1 MMGGKVLTNYGQDE
15 FEEEVLALF
24 HKIGPEHR
32 EDFISLLRKCAA
44 FEEQTPSVPE
54 QSFSIAL

>member
-1 MMGGKVLTNYGQDE
+1 MMGGKVLVDHE
-15 FEEEVLALF
+15 KDKFEEEVLALF
-24 HKIGPEHR
+24 HKIEPERR

-54 QSFSIAL
+54 QSSSIAL

>member
-1 MMGGKVLTNYGQDE
+1 MGGKVLSDYGRTK

-24 HKIGPEHR
+24 HKVEPERR
-32 EDFISLLRKCAA
+32 EEFIYLLRKCAA
-44 FEEQTPSVPE
+44 SEEQTPSVPE

>member
-1 MMGGKVLTNYGQDE
+1 MVDYWQDE
-15 FEEEVLALF
+15 FEEEVLMLF
-24 HKIGPEHR
+24 REIEPERR
-32 EDFISLLRKCAA
+32 EEFISLLRKFAA

>member
-1 MMGGKVLTNYGQDE
+1 MLTNYGQDE

-24 HKIGPEHR
+24 HKIGPERR

-44 FEEQTPSVPE
+44 SEEQTPSVPE

>member
-1 MMGGKVLTNYGQDE
+1 MVDHEKDK

-24 HKIGPEHR
+24 HKIGPERR

-44 FEEQTPSVPE
+44 FEEQTPSGPE

>member
-1 MMGGKVLTNYGQDE
+1 MVDYGQDE
-15 FEEEVLALF
+15 FEEEVLVLF
-24 HKIGPEHR
+24 YRVEPERR
-32 EDFISLLRKCAA
+32 EEFISLLRKCAA

>member
-1 MMGGKVLTNYGQDE
+1 MMGGKVLVDHE
-15 FEEEVLALF
+15 KDKFEEEVLALF
-24 HKIGPEHR
+24 HKIGPERR
-32 EDFISLLRKCAA
+32 EEFISLLRKCAA

>member
-1 MMGGKVLTNYGQDE
+1 MMGGKVLVDHE
-15 FEEEVLALF
+15 KDKFEEEVLALF
-24 HKIGPEHR
+24 HKIGPERR

>member
-1 MMGGKVLTNYGQDE
+1 MVDYGQNE
-15 FEEEVLALF
+15 FEEEVLMLF
-24 HKIGPEHR
+24 RKIEPERR
-32 EDFISLLRKCAA
+32 EKFISLLQKCAA

>member
-1 MMGGKVLTNYGQDE
+1 MVDYGQDE
-15 FEEEVLALF
+15 FEEKVLMLF
-24 HKIGPEHR
+24 HKVEPGRR
-32 EDFISLLRKCAA
+32 EEFIALLRKCAA